1 MYNIYAA
8 FKLIQN
14 FKTCCKMYL
23 TISYNISQSM
33 ARVRKSCFMIL
44 HCSEVRSTYI
54 EYLETTYDCFPNA
67 LRNPKA
73 YSN

>member
-1 MYNIYAA
+1 MYNIYAV

-14 FKTCCKMYL
+14 FKMCRKMYF

-44 HCSEVRSTYI
+44 HCSEVGITYI
-54 EYLETTYDCFPNA
+54 EYLETTYDCFRNV
-67 LRNPKA
+67 LRNPTA